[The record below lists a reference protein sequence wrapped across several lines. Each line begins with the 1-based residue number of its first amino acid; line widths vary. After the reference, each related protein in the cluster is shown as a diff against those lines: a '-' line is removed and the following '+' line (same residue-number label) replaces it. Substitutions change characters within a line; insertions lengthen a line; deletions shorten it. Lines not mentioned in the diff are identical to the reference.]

1 MSLSAK
7 DLPTFANG
15 GDCDSQVSDTFN
27 ARHSPKYFGLDK
39 GVSACT
45 LVANHV
51 PINARVIGTH
61 EHESHFVFDL
71 LFNNTSEI
79 QPTRHSTDTHGANL
93 VNFLILYTFGHAFA
107 PRYKGLQ
114 RKTAGLVGFDS
125 PSQYPETML
134 IRPAKRTDEDL
145 IIREWPN
152 VQRILA
158 SLAQKETTQATIVR
172 KLSSYARQNQTQ
184 KAMWE
189 LDSILRSMYVLDFI
203 DDVELRKGVYKALN
217 RGEAFH
223 RFRRA
228 IGFAHGGKFKVQTEG
243 EQQLWNECSRLIA
256 NAVIYYNTMLLS
268 NIYDKKRAM
277 GDWDAVAYLRGM
289 SPVAWQHVNMFGT
302 FEFTDEEPKVDM
314 DAMAARYMEA
324 AFWNQAIVDGNGE
337 FYA

>member
-1 MSLSAK
+1 M
-7 DLPTFANG
+7 
-15 GDCDSQVSDTFN
+15 
-27 ARHSPKYFGLDK
+27 
-39 GVSACT
+39 
-45 LVANHV
+45 
-51 PINARVIGTH
+51 
-61 EHESHFVFDL
+61 FDL

-79 QPTRHSTDTHGANL
+79 QPTRHSTDTHGANQ

-145 IIREWPN
+145 IIRKGS

-217 RGEAFH
+217 RGEAFVSATS
-223 RFRRA
+223 F
-228 IGFAHGGKFKVQTEG
+228 
-243 EQQLWNECSRLIA
+243 L
-256 NAVIYYNTMLLS
+256 
-268 NIYDKKRAM
+268 
-277 GDWDAVAYLRGM
+277 
-289 SPVAWQHVNMFGT
+289 
-302 FEFTDEEPKVDM
+302 
-314 DAMAARYMEA
+314 
-324 AFWNQAIVDGNGE
+324 
-337 FYA
+337 